1 MAVCYNGVQHFVPVE
16 LEISYLDPPSLEN
29 SEKDASRGM
38 PFELCEHPLLN
49 KT

>member
-1 MAVCYNGVQHFVPVE
+1 MPVYYNGIQHFLLVE
-16 LEISYLDPPSLEN
+16 LGIPYLDPPSLEN
-29 SEKDASRGM
+29 SGKDASRGM